1 VDAAPFQPVDDAL
14 TDGDTASISSILPSL
29 LDELWSECDARDW
42 GLSRNEFDSILLAA
56 GAAQNFGQAQG
67 VTASLLQQSTFF
79 HRLKLND
86 LVLARA
92 CACSNERAWERF
104 LSLYRGPLTRAAI
117 AIAQNETA
125 GRDLADALYAE
136 LYGLTEREGIRRC
149 PLDSYRGRGSLLG
162 WLRTTLAQR
171 HVDHYRRTHREE
183 PLDGFDAPAV
193 DGAAV
198 PIASIART
206 LANAVSVVLQQ
217 QESEERFLLAA
228 YYLDNR
234 TLTQIAGVLQVHEAT
249 ISRRLRRATEV
260 VRKQLLHNLQS
271 SGMSRR
277 AAEEALGTDPRD
289 IDLNMDLKRLMQS
302 SQSETFSEKTPIG
315 VNLTNETFPNKDE
328 PAG

>member
-1 VDAAPFQPVDDAL
+1 VDAAPFQPVGDAL
-14 TDGDTASISSILPSL
+14 TDGDTPSISSILPSL
-29 LDELWSECDARDW
+29 LDELWNQCDARDW

-56 GAAQNFGQAQG
+56 GAAQNFGQPQG
-67 VTASLLQQSTFF
+67 VAASLLHQSAFF

-92 CACSNERAWERF
+92 CASSNERAWERF
-104 LSLYRGPLTRAAI
+104 FSLYRGTLTRAAI
-117 AIAQNETA
+117 AIAQSETV

-171 HVDHYRRTHREE
+171 HVDHYRRTNREQ
-183 PLDGFDAPAV
+183 PLDEFDTPAV
-193 DGAAV
+193 DGTAFPA
-198 PIASIART
+198 PSIART
-206 LANAVSVVLQQ
+206 LVNAISVVLQQ
-217 QESEERFLLAA
+217 QEGEERFLLAA

-260 VRKQLLHNLQS
+260 VRKQILHNLQS
-271 SGMSRR
+271 TGMSRR

-289 IDLNMDLKRLMQS
+289 IDLKMDLKRLMQI
-302 SQSETFSEKTPIG
+302 SQTDTFSEKTPLA
-315 VNLTNETFPNKDE
+315 VNLTNETFPDKAK